1 MPPTAQAGESMHP
14 ALLDTLADVRRKAR
28 TLSVL
33 FGVGVVLA
41 SAVGAVLLL
50 SLLDYLLNLP
60 RIPRVL
66 FLIAGMGAVGYVVWQ
81 YVAKP
86 LMSRMS
92 LGDVAGRLE
101 NYFPQFEDR
110 LRSTVDFVRSDV
122 PGSEVMKRRVVNQAE
137 RDAAAVQLDKILAYK
152 PVGVSLAAGIG
163 ALVLMLAIGIAF
175 PNAFGI
181 AANRLLGGSAKWPR
195 SQEIQLVGNLP
206 EKVAAGQRF
215 NLQMKLAKGDKAS
228 VKATVFV
235 KYDNGA
241 TQKQIMTR
249 SDDGTY
255 SVALDARGSKMSL
268 WVEAG
273 DDRTDPRPIQVV
285 ERLAITRVE
294 AIVTPPKYSKLD
306 ATTMNLSEAPAS
318 VVFNSSVKLRVSF
331 NKPLAPNKP
340 IRIEPV
346 RPDAKLPEVLWHP
359 ESPSVALGQF
369 TATESIRFRILATD
383 QDSFGNTGLE
393 EYEIGVRPDQNPSVI
408 IETPRRNLDC
418 LPGALVRLE
427 ALAEDDFAID
437 TMTLVVERVGENVK
451 AAPTTQPVAGAA
463 APATQPVAW
472 RGAEIPLAGWVQVD
486 STGDRRRFRVKH
498 DWELRDLKYTNGA
511 PFDLKAGDVLEYH
524 VRVTDNFEYNGAR
537 HEPVA
542 SGKLKINI
550 ISPETMV
557 HQVHDAMRA
566 AAEKAKT
573 LKNRQDTTKQET
585 KNLAE
590 SNEKKTEVDAADRTA
605 LNRIN
610 DQQST
615 ITSQTTQLAGQVS
628 EVEKRMEENRLDAG
642 ELKDIVKGVKE
653 TLSEAA
659 ERPMSEASKE
669 LSKASDKA
677 DPKSSMDPKTGK
689 QDPQKAQEN
698 SQQRNAAMSQAQKE
712 QQNASDQLNKALEK
726 MNNLGTFEQ
735 MIQAVRDILKA
746 QQELSKATQDAG
758 KETIGKKPEELTAE
772 QKKKL
777 EEIAKAQKN
786 LAEKTDKLTEQ
797 LNKSSQQQEKSDPA
811 SSQAMK
817 QAAQQAQQQQVSKNQ
832 QQASQSAQQNQQAQA
847 QSRQKQAELGLQMML
862 DTLREAERRKLE
874 QLAKEL
880 AKLQELLANLVRRQA
895 GHNIDN
901 LRIQNVE
908 PALKQVTDDLLAKA
922 ERVRDK
928 QPAVPGVGD
937 LGNFQITTER
947 NTRDVSKTAEEMPK
961 GGSEIAAL
969 LNEAARMMERAVIT
983 IKEAKLPEA
992 YDPSQVKAL
1001 AMLEDAKAKTDK
1013 ALQEVQEQQENQN
1026 RETIRAMYEKI
1037 KAEQVVINKETA
1049 RIDKSPK
1056 LPDGSLK
1063 REDAVALGKLP
1074 GQQGQLAETTK
1085 KLEEDLSAL
1094 GGVVYVW
1101 ANKDIVDSMNEVKK
1115 DLAKPTT
1122 AEPTQAEEQRIVDQL
1137 DAMIRNLATKP
1148 KQSPFNQDGG
1158 GGGGGGGQPPK
1169 PRLPSEAELRLLKE
1183 LQIAVNKSTKKI
1195 DELPEPK
1202 KDKPKLV
1209 ALGNR
1214 QGELRGLLDT
1224 LIQKASKGQVKLE
1237 GEPDPKD
1244 RLPEEAEVG
1253 EIEDQEL
1260 LEQLRNDKPA
1270 DDKLADDVKLV
1281 GQRMA
1286 RSRQRL
1292 ALDHDPGKTTQK
1304 IQDRILINLDHL
1316 IDMARQQQAQAQS
1329 RPGQQQGEG
1338 QQQQRPGQQQQ
1349 PAGQQQ
1355 VGRDPGTQSQ
1365 PNQGTQGAQTEQGG
1379 GTQNN
1384 TASGRDIREG
1394 ASEWGGITQRVRDAI
1409 IEGKN
1414 DTVIQKYK
1422 NLTDRYY
1429 EAVGKKGSEQR

>member
-1 MPPTAQAGESMHP
+1 MEKEQ
-14 ALLDTLADVRRKAR
+14 TL
-28 TLSVL
+28 
-33 FGVGVVLA
+33 
-41 SAVGAVLLL
+41 
-50 SLLDYLLNLP
+50 P
-60 RIPRVL
+60 
-66 FLIAGMGAVGYVVWQ
+66 
-81 YVAKP
+81 
-86 LMSRMS
+86 
-92 LGDVAGRLE
+92 
-101 NYFPQFEDR
+101 
-110 LRSTVDFVRSDV
+110 
-122 PGSEVMKRRVVNQAE
+122 
-137 RDAAAVQLDKILAYK
+137 
-152 PVGVSLAAGIG
+152 
-163 ALVLMLAIGIAF
+163 LVL
-175 PNAFGI
+175 
-181 AANRLLGGSAKWPR
+181 
-195 SQEIQLVGNLP
+195 Q
-206 EKVAAGQRF
+206 
-215 NLQMKLAKGDKAS
+215 
-228 VKATVFV
+228 
-235 KYDNGA
+235 
-241 TQKQIMTR
+241 
-249 SDDGTY
+249 
-255 SVALDARGSKMSL
+255 
-268 WVEAG
+268 
-273 DDRTDPRPIQVV
+273 
-285 ERLAITRVE
+285 
-294 AIVTPPKYSKLD
+294 
-306 ATTMNLSEAPAS
+306 
-318 VVFNSSVKLRVSF
+318 
-331 NKPLAPNKP
+331 
-340 IRIEPV
+340 
-346 RPDAKLPEVLWHP
+346 
-359 ESPSVALGQF
+359 
-369 TATESIRFRILATD
+369 
-383 QDSFGNTGLE
+383 
-393 EYEIGVRPDQNPSVI
+393 
-408 IETPRRNLDC
+408 
-418 LPGALVRLE
+418 
-427 ALAEDDFAID
+427 
-437 TMTLVVERVGENVK
+437 
-451 AAPTTQPVAGAA
+451 
-463 APATQPVAW
+463 
-472 RGAEIPLAGWVQVD
+472 
-486 STGDRRRFRVKH
+486 
-498 DWELRDLKYTNGA
+498 
-511 PFDLKAGDVLEYH
+511 
-524 VRVTDNFEYNGAR
+524 
-537 HEPVA
+537 
-542 SGKLKINI
+542 
-550 ISPETMV
+550 PETIY
-557 HQVHDAMRA
+557 
-566 AAEKAKT
+566 
-573 LKNRQDTTKQET
+573 QDDYIRE
-585 KNLAE
+585 
-590 SNEKKTEVDAADRTA
+590 
-605 LNRIN
+605 
-610 DQQST
+610 
-615 ITSQTTQLAGQVS
+615 
-628 EVEKRMEENRLDAG
+628 
-642 ELKDIVKGVKE
+642 
-653 TLSEAA
+653 
-659 ERPMSEASKE
+659 
-669 LSKASDKA
+669 
-677 DPKSSMDPKTGK
+677 
-689 QDPQKAQEN
+689 
-698 SQQRNAAMSQAQKE
+698 
-712 QQNASDQLNKALEK
+712 
-726 MNNLGTFEQ
+726 
-735 MIQAVRDILKA
+735 
-746 QQELSKATQDAG
+746 
-758 KETIGKKPEELTAE
+758 
-772 QKKKL
+772 
-777 EEIAKAQKN
+777 
-786 LAEKTDKLTEQ
+786 
-797 LNKSSQQQEKSDPA
+797 
-811 SSQAMK
+811 
-817 QAAQQAQQQQVSKNQ
+817 QQQVSKNQ

-847 QSRQKQAELGLQMML
+847 QARQKQAELGVQMML

-880 AKLQELLANLVRRQA
+880 AKLQELLANLIRRQA

-908 PALKQVTDDLLAKA
+908 PALKQVTDELLAKA
-922 ERVRDK
+922 QRPRDK

-947 NTRDVSKTAEEMPK
+947 NTRDVSKTAEEMPR
-961 GGSEIAAL
+961 GGSEIAAQ
-969 LNEAARMMERAVIT
+969 LNEAARMMERAVVT

-992 YDPSQVKAL
+992 YDPSQLKAL
-1001 AMLEDAKAKTDK
+1001 ALLEDAKEKTDK

-1037 KAEQVVINKETA
+1037 KAEQVVINKETT
-1049 RIDKSPK
+1049 RIEKAPK

-1148 KQSPFNQDGG
+1148 KQGDFHQQAGG
-1158 GGGGGGGQPPK
+1158 GGTGQGTPK

-1260 LEQLRNDKPA
+1260 IEQLRNDKPA

-1365 PNQGTQGAQTEQGG
+1365 PNQGTQAAQNERGG

-1384 TASGRDIREG
+1384 NTSGRDIREN
-1394 ASEWGGITQRVRDAI
+1394 ASEWGEISKRLRDAV

-1422 NLTDRYY
+1422 ALTDRYY